1 MNVREIKRYRK
12 QMEEGVADI
21 VDGQLIIKLPSKFL
35 KLQSLMTDVYNKAEE
50 AGEETFNRVYKDLT
64 KHCKQLIKSIK

>member
-1 MNVREIKRYRK
+1 MK
-12 QMEEGVADI
+12 
-21 VDGQLIIKLPSKFL
+21 IKLPSKFL
-35 KLQSLMTDVYNKAEE
+35 KLQSLMTDVYDKAEE

>member
-12 QMEEGVADI
+12 QMEEGSAEI

-50 AGEETFNRVYKDLT
+50 SGEETFNRVYKDLT